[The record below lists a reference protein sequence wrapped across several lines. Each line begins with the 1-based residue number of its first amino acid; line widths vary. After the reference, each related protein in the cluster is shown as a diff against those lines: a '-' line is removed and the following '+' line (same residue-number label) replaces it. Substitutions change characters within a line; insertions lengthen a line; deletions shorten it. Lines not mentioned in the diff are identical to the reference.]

1 MEAFKRVVLAVDG
14 SDNSKRAVDL
24 AKKLAINGTR
34 HVTVVHVVQ
43 PVYQTAGAYG
53 VSRLD
58 MQEETGRKILADA
71 EAALSETGAEV
82 ETRLLIGR
90 IGEEICNLARDG
102 GYDLIVIGRRGVSR
116 LERVVLGSVSEYV
129 IRHSDLPVLIV
140 Q

>member
-1 MEAFKRVVLAVDG
+1 MGAFKRVVLAVDG

-24 AKKLAINGTR
+24 VKKIAQSGDL

-43 PVYQTAGAYG
+43 PVYHTAGAYG

-58 MQEETGRKILADA
+58 MQEEAGRKILADA
-71 EAALSETGAEV
+71 QAALSETGAEV
-82 ETRLLIGR
+82 ETRLLTGK
-90 IGEEICNLARDG
+90 IGEEICNLANNG
-102 GYDLIVIGRRGVSR
+102 EYDLIVIGRRGVSR

-129 IRHSDLPVLIV
+129 IRHSRLPVTIV